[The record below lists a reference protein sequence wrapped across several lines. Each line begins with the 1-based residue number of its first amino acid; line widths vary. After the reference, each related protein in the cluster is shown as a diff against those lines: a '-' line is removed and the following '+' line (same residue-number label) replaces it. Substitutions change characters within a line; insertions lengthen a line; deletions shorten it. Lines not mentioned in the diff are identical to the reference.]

1 MPPLY
6 IYIQGGSDD
15 EDGIQR
21 YDSDND
27 QWALVSKM
35 NQPKKN
41 HAVSAVNF
49 DDVCIQ
55 GIFTFIQLHLPKQ
68 IRYLKIYPKKVP
80 KNVKIDGRYD
90 KIVNFI
96 YLTAAALNFVLVW
109 VSVETLFSKDKCFD
123 QREIIFPHKV

>member
-55 GIFTFIQLHLPKQ
+55 GIFTFIQLHLPRQ
-68 IRYLKIYPKKVP
+68 IRYY
-80 KNVKIDGRYD
+80 
-90 KIVNFI
+90 
-96 YLTAAALNFVLVW
+96 
-109 VSVETLFSKDKCFD
+109 
-123 QREIIFPHKV
+123 

>member
-1 MPPLY
+1 M
-6 IYIQGGSDD
+6 
-15 EDGIQR
+15 
-21 YDSDND
+21 
-27 QWALVSKM
+27 VSKM

-109 VSVETLFSKDKCFD
+109 VSVETLFSKDKEKLFSLTKSESD
-123 QREIIFPHKV
+123 IDHMIMTWTLD